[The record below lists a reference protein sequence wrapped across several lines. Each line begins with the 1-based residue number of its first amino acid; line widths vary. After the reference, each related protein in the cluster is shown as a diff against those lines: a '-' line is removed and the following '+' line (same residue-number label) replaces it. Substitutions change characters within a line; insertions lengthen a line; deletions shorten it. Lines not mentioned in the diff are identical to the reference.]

1 LLRRNDI
8 WFLSEMMNFPGVLGA
23 DSDVLGKIQAA
34 KSVGKPVDGHA
45 PGLVGADLVS
55 YCNAGITTDHES
67 FTLDEAI
74 DKISNG
80 MMIQIR
86 EGSAARNFDALFP
99 LLTTH
104 TDHVMLCT
112 DDCHPDELIRDGH
125 IDKIV
130 KKALEKGVSIF
141 DIVRAASVN
150 PVAHYKLPIGLLRV
164 GDRADFVVVDNLE
177 SLNVLDTYVHG
188 QLVCSKGKLSFPV
201 QYPPIV
207 NYFNANPLSLHNIA
221 TDVPMDAKS
230 VNVIGVR
237 DGQLVTDRMVVSIDL
252 FPQFVKRDI
261 LKLVVYNRYEPA
273 LPAIGYV
280 HGMGLSRG
288 AIASSVAHDSH
299 HIVAVGVSDGDIVAA
314 INTVVVQ
321 KGGIVAVDG
330 DVVELLPLPIGGI
343 ISDKEGEDVASMYE
357 RLDAKAKDL
366 GSPLRAP
373 FMTLSFLSLLVI
385 PDLKLGSKGL
395 FDVNSFTYVPLFN
408 QSEA

>member
-1 LLRRNDI
+1 
-8 WFLSEMMNFPGVLGA
+8 MMNFPGVLGA

-45 PGLVGADLVS
+45 PGLVGAELVS
-55 YCNAGITTDHES
+55 YCNAGITSDHES
-67 FTLDEAI
+67 FTLSEAI

-99 LLTTH
+99 LLATH

-385 PDLKLGSKGL
+385 PELKLGSKGL
-395 FDVNSFTYVPLFN
+395 FDVNSFSYVPLFN